1 MTRAQYKHL
10 VPSLKAIVR
19 PALSRDKSDLLML
32 LVACVLVLLPHLQH
46 VSAAIATA
54 VLLLLGWRGWIA
66 FSGRRLP
73 PRWLLLPIAA
83 VAMGCVWFTYHTLLG
98 RDAGVGMLTFLLVL
112 KLLEM
117 HAKRDMFVVLY
128 LSFFL
133 MLTNFFYS
141 QTIGTAVLM
150 TLALLAL
157 LTAHISFQYVA
168 VVPPLK
174 KRLRLA
180 GMMMGLA
187 VPLMLVLFFLFP
199 RIQGPLWGLPGDA
212 NSGRSGLSDSMTPG
226 TVSDLALSDD
236 IAFRAK
242 FDGPVPAPARLYWRA
257 IVLGQYDGRTWT
269 QNEARGL
276 PAGSVQAVP
285 ASTPT
290 HYEITLEPTGR
301 RWLYAL
307 DVPVAM
313 PSIAGQRVGWT
324 NMFELISSQPI
335 NERLRYQVTSWTDF
349 KLQPIASPDDITE
362 GLQRPTGFNPATND
376 FAQQLMRQS
385 TDSATL
391 IRLVLDYFRREPF
404 RYTLEP
410 PLLGRNSV
418 DDFLFTTRA
427 GFCEHF
433 AGAFVVIMRELGIP
447 ARVVTGY
454 QGGELNTVDGY
465 LEVRQSDAH
474 AWAEVWLEQ
483 RGWVRVDPTA
493 AVAPER
499 IERKAVLRPPRGFFG
514 GLIGLTPSRTA
525 WLPKLRLNLDAM
537 ANSWNQWVLGYS
549 PKRQQNLIA
558 LLGFGQVDWQVLTGL
573 MFGAGSLVMGLSM
586 IPLLMRRQIITPI
599 ERLYRQFGARMAR
612 YGLHHVTDEGP
623 QTFRNRVAAHNTL
636 SAAKKEAAIGFLQ
649 QYEQL
654 QYGRVDAVAQ
664 KTIFNQLKALLAAC
678 R

>member
-1 MTRAQYKHL
+1 MMRAQRNHL
-10 VPSLKAIVR
+10 MPSLKAIMR
-19 PALSRDKSDLLML
+19 PSLSRDKADLLTL

-46 VSAAIATA
+46 VSATIANA
-54 VLLLLGWRGWIA
+54 VLLLMAWRGWIA
-66 FSGRRLP
+66 FSGHRLP
-73 PRWLLLPIAA
+73 PRWLLLPIAMA
-83 VAMGCVWFTYHTLLG
+83 AMACIWFTYRTVFG

-117 HAKRDMFVVLY
+117 HARRDMFVVLY

-133 MLTNFFYS
+133 MLTSFFYS

-150 TLALLAL
+150 TMALLAL

-180 GMMMGLA
+180 GMMVGLA

-212 NSGRSGLSDSMTPG
+212 NSGRSGLSDSMSPG

-242 FDGPVPAPARLYWRA
+242 FDGAVPSQSRLYWRA
-257 IVLGQYDGRTWT
+257 IVRGQYDGRTWT
-269 QNEARGL
+269 QGEARSL

-290 HYEITLEPTGR
+290 QYEITLEPTGR

-307 DVPVAM
+307 DIPVAM

-324 NMFELISSQPI
+324 NTFELISSQPI
-335 NERLRYQVTSWTDF
+335 NDRLRYKLTSWTDF
-349 KLQPIASPDDITE
+349 KLQPVANPDDITE
-362 GLQRPTGFNPATND
+362 ALQRPTGFNPATAD
-376 FAQQLMRQS
+376 FAREFLRQS
-385 TDSATL
+385 TDSAAL
-391 IRLVLDYFRREPF
+391 VRLVLDYFRREPF

-410 PLLGRNSV
+410 PLLGRNSI

-427 GFCEHF
+427 GFCEHY

-499 IERKAVLRPPRGFFG
+499 IEHKTVLRAPRGLFN
-514 GLIGLTPSRTA
+514 GLIGLAPSNSA
-525 WLPKLRLNLDAM
+525 WLPKLRLNLDAI

-549 PKRQQNLIA
+549 PKRQQSLITS
-558 LLGFGQVDWQVLTGL
+558 LGFGQVDWQVLTGL
-573 MFGAGSLVMGLSM
+573 MFVAGSLVMGLTM
-586 IPLLMRRQIITPI
+586 IPLLMRRQVIAPL
-599 ERLYRQFGARMAR
+599 ERLYRLFGTRMAH
-612 YGLHHVTDEGP
+612 YGLVRAADEGP
-623 QTFRNRVAAHNTL
+623 HTFRDRVAANGALT
-636 SAAKKEAAIGFLQ
+636 AAKKEAAIRFLQ

-654 QYGRVDAVAQ
+654 QYGRVDVVAQ
-664 KTIFNQLKALLAAC
+664 RSIFNQLKALLAAC
-678 R
+678 K